1 MRRVLTLLLLSAC
14 SAVAQT
20 YETRVTPLP
29 EENLSAPCDY
39 EMTLLSG
46 GRSIRAV
53 WVLYDRG
60 LDIMKFYSDPDVV
73 SFARRHDMA
82 MMMAHHCAGKN
93 APGGANEMDMIP
105 SHGFGR
111 ALFTALDQ
119 FRGDSS
125 LSTWLSRIALNEA
138 LGRLRRRRP
147 TVDLE
152 VVEKRPP
159 SQHQI
164 IPFPAASQQLDPERA
179 MAQREIQHLL
189 EQAIDDLPQAF
200 RTVLVARVIEEMSVK
215 ETAELLGLRV
225 ETVKTRLHRARELL
239 KQALE
244 KHADSALTDV
254 FPFDGRRC
262 DRMTNVV
269 LQRIGLLA

>member
-1 MRRVLTLLLLSAC
+1 MK
-14 SAVAQT
+14 
-20 YETRVTPLP
+20 EGDTPLLADP
-29 EENLSAPCDY
+29 SRLADSQLVHLARQGD
-39 EMTLLSG
+39 SG
-46 GRSIRAV
+46 AFRTIIKRHNRRLYRLARAV
-53 WVLYDRG
+53 TAND
-60 LDIMKFYSDPDVV
+60 SDAEDAVQDAYV
-73 SFARRHDMA
+73 
-82 MMMAHHCAGKN
+82 
-93 APGGANEMDMIP
+93 
-105 SHGFGR
+105 R
-111 ALFTALDQ
+111 AFTALDQ

-125 LSTWLSRIALNEA
+125 LSTWLSRIVLNEA

-152 VVEKRPP
+152 VVEKRP

-189 EQAIDDLPQAF
+189 EQAIDGLPQAF

-244 KHADSALTDV
+244 EHVDSALTDV

-262 DRMTNVV
+262 DRMTSVV
-269 LQRIGLLA
+269 LQHIGLLA